1 MTFANSTAY
10 NGKFVLQ
17 NALLQFADATNAER
31 VLGGSTFVLDGGAVF
46 ELQNGAAG
54 TLQNFVFDGGTLK
67 THQTTLSGAGTPQL
81 IVTGDVSLDASST
94 IEAGG
99 IVLSGGSD
107 ILRADNTGEVRQVF
121 IQYSGNYSS
130 ADGQTLTIPDDAL
143 ANSNIYNDGN
153 TTDVVAKG
161 KWSGSVGVDENGKQI
176 YGDLQLIEINLIEEE
191 VDRGLVLNASGAAD
205 TTLSA
210 LVTGSGN
217 ITFAGDMTIDGTADN
232 TYTGTTT
239 VSGGTVT
246 LAKRNAFGETNYL
259 NVSGDGHVNFN
270 ALSTRIGRIQ
280 TSEAGALTGSGRI
293 TLFGQGRSNIT
304 GANTGLNAAISMLSG
319 HTTVIND
326 ANGLGTGGITLND
339 GSTLILNY
347 TNQGVA
353 FDNTLTGG
361 GTLQLGVNDSI
372 YGSAALITG
381 ANAGFSGQ
389 IFITSNSLLNAEG
402 VDVDDTLGT
411 GLVRF
416 GNEHSY
422 LRIRSSGDSIT
433 LDNAFSGN
441 GRIVVG
447 GRDAGDQWFGFE
459 TTNGWTDGGFTGT
472 LVLSKA
478 GMRVGGA
485 ESANY
490 GENNAANLRT
500 ASLELLDNRA
510 KLEVSSGGTVR
521 TFQDLLIDGGAT
533 VSFDGT
539 AGFNAGNALADL
551 AISGTLTLGSGN
563 IALTLPGAE
572 ADMTGSLAHNQVID
586 TALRDAFETLIAAAD
601 GVSGNLSGIT
611 LNNGS
616 TTGYSGTQNITGTRS
631 DGSDGDVAYG
641 RFNYGLATTDNAL
654 GLSFTLSEID
664 IIKGQTL
671 VLAETGTLGATV
683 DDDQTGTGSGG
694 NLEIAALNTVTL
706 NGKNTYTG
714 KTTVRGNLIAGAQ
727 GLGRT
732 SLLSVESGG
741 SYANDGS
748 NMVGGL
754 SVNQDGVLIL
764 DSSDQV
770 DEWTLT
776 IDQSGTESSTIAGAV
791 QGAGDLILNAGQ
803 LTVNAHNDTN
813 WRGNLALGTETA
825 SAVLYLSGVNALGN
839 GTVSFA
845 NSGSVINLAHNA
857 DLAFGNAVSGYG
869 TITVDID
876 GHNFTFTNAEAD
888 LTAGSHL
895 NLLNAD
901 FSLDAAQNADVAQ
914 KTLISL
920 GSESTLFTNGGTEAV
935 NRSIWG
941 LDLTSGGTIHFGNID
956 ASGGQLV
963 LSSGIGENIVGS
975 GTLNLS
981 KNQAVTI
988 VFNGEEGSTGSRVDD
1003 DNTGASLLSGG
1014 GTFDLDLFEGVTNLT
1029 VDGTK
1034 ITSGGQINN
1043 GLQTVKDDF
1052 SSTSENYYQDA
1063 DGDDASDDLV
1073 AVLRRGGNGT
1083 FFYDADRDAV
1093 YMKYGIREID
1103 LQRSVADQGLMLNAS
1118 GMTGAELSA
1127 RVTGKGNI
1135 VFVKGEIAVSDQTND
1150 YLGST
1155 YVKDGA
1161 SVTLSASSAFGKT
1174 DYLQI
1179 DTGGTVTLGSKV
1191 AQTVGEL
1198 AGSGWLVLGAGSS
1211 FEIDNS
1217 QRKTGTDNDGN
1228 DPTAKDSFAINAIVT
1243 GAQGATF
1250 TIDGAG
1256 ASTSGGRANVTFGA
1270 TSNLTGT
1277 TLVYENMDVSFDSAG
1292 KGDHAY
1298 QTAAS
1303 SSDLVLGTN
1312 SHLTVHANS
1321 GGSAQTYSLSNELS
1335 FDGGQ
1340 IIFDDV
1346 TLTSGSTSAIL
1357 HVGTLDLTQ
1366 TGSIGVVAT
1375 IDSGFNILDADT
1387 QEFQQTLIQYGQLAL
1402 GSSIDNLRPAFD
1414 EDMEDSRIYAADGRT
1429 VLAYVGWSGGIVDP
1443 AQAAQNTIAMSYQ
1456 ANALKLAQSGES
1468 DGLVLD
1474 ATGHDSTLLI
1484 LVTDAD
1490 EVKNNGGGN
1499 ITFAGGDIIVNH
1511 ENGYTGVTKVT
1522 AGSVT
1527 IAQNSGFGR
1536 TSDLQVAGGAHVDLS
1551 GHEQTAGAI
1560 HTAGAHALRGNGTLT
1575 LGISGNDLNASFI
1588 SGSNNAEG
1596 EASGFAGTV
1605 VLTNGHSLV
1614 LDNTA
1619 GLGDGTTA
1627 DLQSGTL
1634 TVSGAD
1640 GTFATTLTGAGTMAI
1655 EGGEVSIAGNNSS
1668 FSGAWRLSNTA
1679 HTTVSGSNALSADEL
1694 LGTGDVNLADG
1705 TTMSLSDD
1713 PSKTGWSID
1722 NAFVGPGRLEVLG
1735 TNSDQL
1741 QDFSFSKTWDPNA
1754 FTGSFEIG
1762 SGIRYTV
1769 ASGSSN
1775 AVNMANGRAVL
1786 DEGAELQVATGGVVD
1801 TFDALNGSGGTIR
1814 FNGELGIDASTDELG
1829 KLQVGSLAG
1838 SGDIAVSV
1846 PGENDKV
1853 DQDLRETGVIDRDD
1867 NGFFQSLIIAEN
1879 GTVTAEGWTLNGGTG
1894 GSGLHQDILNAAG
1907 TDPVA
1912 QAIYRYGLE
1921 AGKDG
1926 DRNAL
1931 GVGFDLETVD
1941 ISGGKTLTL
1950 SEEGTLD
1957 AVVTNS
1963 SGSGN
1968 LTIAGKVVLSNADN
1982 DYTGSTTVTGTLTV
1996 AAGAIGDASARTA
2009 ELIINAGTYINAGA
2023 NTVGTLSASGGALEL
2038 NDTLTIEDGGSNTIS
2053 GGSISGTGALAL
2065 NSGALMINGLQDSR
2079 YTGRVTVGTTAG
2091 GASISFESG
2100 TAGIGTGIV
2109 AFANSNSI
2117 VSFTGSDDLALTN
2130 TYSGAGTINVNLG
2143 GSGHVFAF
2151 NALQNLDS
2159 AEQFTGTLSLTN
2171 AQYQL
2176 YNDQTLAGAALR
2188 TNAGALVVVNA
2199 DTLADRK
2206 VGSLTLGGGTIDFG
2220 QLSTTTPEDGQ
2231 IRTDH
2236 LSFDAGD
2243 HTTINLSLGAFAD
2256 ADGSAVFGSGEK
2268 LYLFEGEFDRDN
2280 ARNNLDQLTLDADAT
2295 TQIVTQGVND
2305 VARLHYNSGDLGVDA
2320 DGIYAGWTLDTIQL
2334 LTDANGGLNVTANGT
2349 ISAIVSGS
2357 GDITFT
2363 GADAVV
2369 TIGGGE
2375 DNTYTGS
2382 TFVSSGA
2389 QVTLGRNEALGDT
2402 ENLAIT
2408 SGASVAFGGYTQTI
2422 GALNV
2427 DSDGS
2432 FSLAGGQITL
2442 GDNSVIRSANENI
2455 SGRIAVTNGH
2465 SLTLTNENAVGDAAV
2480 ELGAADTLRLQGVG
2494 SGSAAGP
2501 AVFDNLIAAA
2511 AGTSGG
2517 IVSIEAGADVELQNT
2532 SNQFTQANIDATSTL
2547 HVNGMDA
2554 TQTALGSAALNVSGT
2569 AVLAGNGT
2577 WTLSNGLAVDQAG
2590 ALALSAN
2597 GGEFNFGG
2605 MNQSVDGTVDLTNA
2619 VLRIGGNANATV
2631 LQNAELLG
2639 GTGANIH
2646 IATGST
2652 AQTLDSLRLSGGH
2665 IWFDGVLGIGNAPT
2679 SQLGQLTVGSLGT
2692 VDDLAGTVHLTV
2704 SEDAASGGTI
2714 QSSELLTAADNGR
2727 YQSLITIT
2735 GGQTIADTHLVNA
2748 KLDVS
2753 GSNDGIRSE
2762 IHDNNNDNDLV
2773 AYGVFGYGDTLVAGA
2788 DGNSAGVEYTLQ
2800 LVDIIGS
2807 ETLEISQSGDFSVK
2821 ITDTSGS
2828 GNLLVTATGEGLT
2841 LSNKTDEAND
2851 YTGTTTVRGT
2861 GSRLTAMAGA
2871 LGDTSALI
2879 VESGAAYVNA
2889 GSNEV
2894 GALTIRENGSVAIN
2908 AGTELTV
2915 ENTAGQSTITGT
2927 LTDDG
2932 KLTLEAGTTEVTSAS
2947 SGYHGNVQLGTA
2959 AAAGTISLGV
2969 GASLGDGTI
2978 SFANKDSILN
2988 VAAGSAGTTLT
2999 NLLSG
3004 TGTITVAGNQPN
3016 SSFAFRSTQSADNLW
3031 GNLNLTNVGYD
3042 FRTEGNDVLSKV
3054 ALNVSGGVLTLNG
3067 STNVRDRSVN
3077 GFTVQNATIDFG
3089 TIGAGE
3095 GVLDMQNHALAI
3107 NGADASTTIRLNRS
3121 FADLASETGSAAFM
3135 SGTAITL
3142 MRDASNDFS
3151 GELDNLRLELNG
3163 TGTDG
3168 SFVQKI
3174 TQGGTDVAQLEGT
3187 AGDFAARQGED
3198 DNLWDLDLNLTYET
3212 LRILNAYSV
3221 SETGEI
3227 ALFIT
3232 DNGAG
3237 APGSLLVTGEGV
3249 DVTLSHANN
3258 DYHGATTVAD
3268 GASLILAADRAL
3280 GNTSDLIVNA
3290 GTDVQFGTTN
3300 QTVGEIYSA
3309 GALVSAEAGAGTLT
3323 TQRGGEVHGENSGFR
3338 MNWQVD
3344 SGDLSIDHV
3353 GALGTG
3359 AVALDS
3365 DAELVITGA
3374 GASGSFAN
3382 DVSGAGGITVQSG
3395 ANVALTGANAFSGG
3409 LTVNDAHVSAA
3420 GDVKSHIGT
3429 GTVALVDAGASADFT
3444 LENDASASWTWE
3456 NAVTGSGAMTL
3467 ARTGEGDAELR
3478 FKADSLDGF
3487 KGSLAIENWTVKLDG
3502 DAMEGTLSELASSQ
3516 LTSLTIGAASQ
3527 AEITGDA
3534 ALAGKNVTVAR
3545 DGTLAFKG
3553 IAGPGGS
3560 TSGGHLTAQ
3569 TLTLK
3574 DGFNIDLGIDNASVA
3589 SEGLLTQDDGE
3600 DTTVSVATAL
3610 AGITGDPANGTVT
3623 LNGEAASDDRTIRFD
3638 VMQTGA
3644 VETESDVVA
3653 EGIYGYDIVASD
3665 SAGGQQDLEVVYDL
3679 EGVDIRGGKTL
3690 VLTGVD
3696 DAADNDANALSV
3708 YLTGEGD
3715 LRIAGNTVR
3724 LKHTEHGSD
3733 YKGETTVSTGAVLY
3747 AEAGALGDTDML
3759 NVESRAQ
3766 TRVEGNNRVYGLSV
3780 AANGDLVVGSSDS
3793 LSTGSDIVLTIE
3805 SKIGEEQ
3812 SREANVISGRLYGD
3826 GTVKVVG
3833 NGQVDGFAADL
3844 EIKGSQASYRGDLE
3858 LENGAWVKISANDGN
3873 VFGNADALTDV
3884 TISKSS
3890 LLTITNSQSGAGSF
3904 YGIFQD
3910 GTDGG
3915 GTVEITL
3922 YGESDHF
3929 RFAAAQTNANFTGSF
3944 VLNQGTI
3951 DFNDLFTTSNV
3962 EGDALGDATLVL
3974 NENGTVRLGYG
3985 ATPQTRRLGGLEM
3998 NRGTI
4003 AVGAIGYT
4011 VGVGSAMSNIDL
4023 HGGTMTLNAAE
4034 GDSRSTVEIGT
4045 TDTPAL
4051 ISDAGSEILNAGSRG
4066 VEVTLVDGIGSL
4078 VLQSGGTTAEV
4089 AESGDIASDYLFAH
4103 RPDGDNSQLINQTI
4117 TSGGSA
4123 ERQTVAEAERDFDEQ
4138 FHFDKETGQLTIGY
4152 TIERI
4157 GLLWETADIGA
4168 DGWTNDDL
4176 WQGLTI
4182 TADAGERTEFGT
4194 NITNGSPDTNNPTH
4208 GNIVFKGAEGGTIVL
4223 TGDNTYEG
4231 KTWLTQNAD
4240 IVFGGDHSFG
4250 STEALRVDG
4259 GSRVDFAG
4267 YDQTMGALYAAEG
4280 SVLAG
4285 GSAAEAS
4292 NLAVAGDAT
4301 ILGGN
4306 AGLYANWTFGG
4317 SVFVTDEDSL
4327 GSGTTALGAN
4337 ASLTVSGEE
4346 ASGAMTSVVT
4356 GDATT
4361 SIVVESGANVDFLN
4375 TAGVG
4380 SFEGSLSVNG
4390 ASAAGLA
4397 YTDNAA
4403 LANRIM
4409 VGDEGTLRISSERG
4423 GELSF
4428 TNENTTIA
4436 GTLDV
4441 TNLTLDIAENRDS
4454 FHNAGIAAGSGAVLE
4469 VNDVIETGVIDEMT
4483 LRGGSTIAFM
4493 NGTPGQEAGSYVDL
4507 GASGRLA
4514 FEETVTVKLD
4524 INDYVNASEVSDVQE
4539 GLLNKRLTSQDLTT
4553 AGDAVLAELVK
4564 VGASGSV
4571 SGGLGDLNLD
4581 ATGAQGNQLTIGIR
4595 NDASDA
4601 EDVAKGIYDYKL
4613 NTEGGLNL
4621 AYGLTEVDIVDGKTL
4636 MLAGA
4641 SMDASDEDN
4650 ILNAKVSSGG
4660 GLEITSGLIVLTDGD
4675 NDYTGETT
4683 VDAGAVLIAGDAGHT
4698 LGSTSKL
4705 ELAAYQRQSEFDEG
4719 YGGRAAIYGAEE
4731 VGSLDVGENA
4741 VLYLVDNDAH
4751 NGSLTIRGTETSEIN
4766 GTLSGAG
4773 SLTVEAESAGAT
4785 LSVNTANTGFTG
4797 DVTIGNGAAVR
4808 IAEFNSLG
4816 VAETAGTIQIDQ
4828 GGRLEVEAEVD
4839 ATSSASRVTG
4849 TLANT
4854 VTGSG
4859 TVVVNVTTSGDSN
4872 DPARFSFADSQTGGP
4887 DVSSD
4892 TPVFDGT
4899 IRLEQG
4905 GFTLAFATDESLEL
4919 TANQKAA
4926 WNAEISVGENGHLYV
4941 SQRDH
4946 ENARFVD
4953 KHIRA
4958 LTLDGGNIYF
4968 GGLRYDMQSL
4978 EDQLGGQLEL
4988 AGDLN
4993 INAMSYVNLDAGTTN
5008 SLSDSGSELLFAD
5021 TGAKIDLI
5029 QHAADILVS
5038 GGSVINNLGKLNE
5051 HLKLNISDEDAWQT
5065 ILQKGEE
5072 VARVLRTF
5080 GQGEE
5085 NNVFGIESSSGGS
5098 GYDLYLN
5105 YHVSEIELINP
5116 DQGLVI
5122 TNNDLENA
5130 ESLTAKLS
5138 GSGKITLAGGTILL
5152 GDGSEEGN
5160 VNTGEVIVTG
5170 TVVAGNYNAF
5180 GNGSTLTVNGG
5191 TADFGDYS
5199 QVLESLYS
5207 TGTLIGSSSGTIT
5220 IKGEMEIEGSNNE
5233 FSSNIIFDTETATS
5247 GTSHDVDA
5255 LGGGKITISDNYT
5268 LVVDDTEGG
5277 KLDNVIEGSG
5287 VLVVGTDE
5295 SKPTSGSIEL
5305 SGNNKGFTGD
5315 INVKDGWMLTAEMD
5329 ADETAADHIGTGSL
5343 ELDSGSNA
5351 GFTQTGGGL
5360 NWNSTVTGEGNLIL
5374 TADANQSIR
5383 VSGGLENFSGS
5394 VTVSGGRFDLGDG
5407 NEAALHET
5415 DLVAA
5420 GGNTTITVLD
5430 TDDQVWVEGDFAVT
5444 DDADIVFNTPATPG
5458 TISDASLKVH
5468 GKLDLTGADITV
5480 HVDDSL
5486 TPGTPGTDSL
5496 TVQDILSEDRS
5507 SSLSLVIAE
5516 ADGGIGN
5523 YTGDLTILNSKGET
5537 VDLGSKGIA
5546 INDAEGN
5553 RIATGYYS
5561 YGLNVTED
5569 NPNQLGV
5576 SYQLTEVNVSGAA
5589 VLALEGAT
5597 AGSPEYE
5604 NALTLSANVTGEGG
5618 LQLTSGDLTLAG
5630 NANGYEGPTIVGTE
5644 SGSAATLTVSSGSS
5658 LGRTD
5663 ALFVYGNA
5671 VFVNESKDTEA
5682 GRLVVDENGTVQLD
5696 AGSVLTVTDS
5706 DSQSVLDGTL
5716 TGSGALNLNDGV
5728 SLTVSADKAQSYTG
5742 LVTVGDDATYD
5753 LQASSDAF
5761 VTVAHS
5767 FASDENTTARVGF
5780 FEGSFE
5786 LEEANSNYH
5795 GSFVLSDGTVIR
5807 TDLIDAFGASDARI
5821 ETAENASAT
5830 VRLTY
5835 SGEDVGNVKQSMSSG
5850 ITFEKAGTGVV
5861 AMSDSAMGAGAVSV
5875 TAGGL
5880 TFGTAGSD
5888 DSYSTDLTVSA
5899 NAWAAGFG
5907 GVDSLEVESNGA
5919 FFVGGRNGYNSILDG
5934 EVSTVTFNVA
5944 GNLTNNGTIYVGNQT
5959 AEGETPLES
5968 GSIGNEL
5975 VIDGDYVTSG
5985 GTLVMNAILAG
5996 DANSKAD
6003 HVTITGDIKGT
6014 GIIDV
6019 QYNATASTGGT
6030 LKYLGLVS
6038 VGGKDPD
6045 SNNHLTLKPNT
6056 EGGFKVGDLWY
6067 ALLYSAE
6074 KNEYYL
6080 ESSETNPGT
6089 DPWDPNEREDVT
6101 GATIASLAFM
6111 QGQTFDLSL
6120 HDHIGETTYIDPI
6133 TGEVRRTSF
6142 WMIQKGDWTRYSND
6156 SGQVDTD
6163 GHTYTTHLGWD
6174 FYSNRMDTVT
6184 HRFGVLASFAD
6195 GSYDMQSGVTGKATK
6210 ASFRGYSA
6218 GLYWAMTPETESGPF
6233 AGLQLR
6239 WNKFDNELSGGAS
6252 HDYDVSG
6259 ISITAE
6265 AGWDQLMSR
6274 GVTDSGRTYEWRVEP
6289 HVRAYWTNFADMDSW
6304 SSGQDS
6310 FEAENDNG
6318 LLVRVGARTK
6328 YTLYSGEKGKAPA
6341 VQTYAEANWAFNNAE
6356 YSVSTTNPYT
6366 TVESSQSGTN
6376 FAEFRL
6382 GVEAQFNKNVN
6393 VWLEGHH
6400 QTGSDDYEST
6410 GAMAGFK
6417 YLW

>member
-1 MTFANSTAY
+1 MR
-10 NGKFVLQ
+10 
-17 NALLQFADATNAER
+17 E
-31 VLGGSTFVLDGGAVF
+31 
-46 ELQNGAAG
+46 
-54 TLQNFVFDGGTLK
+54 
-67 THQTTLSGAGTPQL
+67 
-81 IVTGDVSLDASST
+81 TGDIT
-94 IEAGG
+94 IEGDQENA
-99 IVLSGGSD
+99 
-107 ILRADNTGEVRQVF
+107 
-121 IQYSGNYSS
+121 YS
-130 ADGQTLTIPDDAL
+130 
-143 ANSNIYNDGN
+143 
-153 TTDVVAKG
+153 
-161 KWSGSVGVDENGKQI
+161 
-176 YGDLQLIEINLIEEE
+176 
-191 VDRGLVLNASGAAD
+191 
-205 TTLSA
+205 
-210 LVTGSGN
+210 
-217 ITFAGDMTIDGTADN
+217 
-232 TYTGTTT
+232 GTTT
-239 VSGGTVT
+239 VTAGTVT
-246 LAKRNAFGETNYL
+246 LGKTNAFGATSL
-259 NVSGDGHVNFN
+259 LTVSGGNVAFN
-270 ALSTRIGRIQ
+270 NQSTQIGAIQ
-280 TSEAGALTGSGRI
+280 STQGGSLAGGGAI
-293 TLFGQGRSNIT
+293 TLFGSSTQTDIV
-304 GANTGLNAAISMLSG
+304 GANTGLSASISVLSG
-319 HTTVIND
+319 HTATIHD
-326 ANGLGTGGITLND
+326 PQGLGTGGIGLSG
-339 GSTLILNY
+339 GSTLILDYRDQN
-347 TNQGVA
+347 TA
-353 FDNTLTGG
+353 FANVLTGG
-361 GTLQLGVNDSI
+361 GSLQIGNGTD
-372 YGSAALITG
+372 AAAVHINGT
-381 ANAGFSGQ
+381 NSGFSGN
-389 IFITSNSLLNAEG
+389 INIAANADLLASG
-402 VDVDDTLGT
+402 AKVDDNLGT
-411 GLVRF
+411 GVIKF
-416 GNEHSY
+416 AGP
-422 LRIRSSGDSIT
+422 SSTLHLTSNTTGDIT
-433 LDNAFSGN
+433 IDNAFSG
-441 GRIVVG
+441 
-447 GRDAGDQWFGFE
+447 AGSLYVSGTGSNQHFGFE
-459 TTNGWTDGGFTGT
+459 TSGWGKDFNGGT
-472 LVLSKA
+472 LTLTGIA
-478 GMRVGGA
+478 MRVG
-485 ESANY
+485 STVNY
-490 GENNAANLRT
+490 GDNNAANL
-500 ASLELLDNRA
+500 AQANLALNA
-510 KLEVSSGGTVR
+510 NAILEVSSGDRIDTFNNLTLSGGSVR
-521 TFQDLLIDGGAT
+521 
-533 VSFDGT
+533 FDGT
-539 AGFNAGNALADL
+539 AGFNAGNDLADL
-551 AISGTLTLGSGN
+551 HIDGTLTLGSGN
-563 IALTLPGAE
+563 IALTLPDQS
-572 ADMTGSLAHNQVID
+572 ADMTGSLGHD
-586 TALRDAFETLIAAAD
+586 SLLSTASSGLFETLIEAEKGIVGD
-601 GVSGNLSGIT
+601 ISNIT

-616 TTGYSGTQNITGTRS
+616 GKGYSGKQNITGTLS
-631 DGSDGDVAYG
+631 GGSEGNVAYG
-641 RFNYGLATTDNAL
+641 LFDYGLATSGNSL
-654 GLSFTLSEID
+654 GLDFKLTEVD
-664 IIKGQTL
+664 IVRGETL
-671 VLAETGTLGATV
+671 VLKGDGTLGV
-683 DDDQTGTGSGG
+683 VVKDYQTGTSGG
-694 NLEIAALNTVTL
+694 NLEIASGSNVVLSGQNE
-706 NGKNTYTG
+706 YTG
-714 KTTVRGNLIAGAQ
+714 TTTVRGHLAADAS
-727 GLGRT
+727 GLGDT
-732 SLLSVESGG
+732 SLLVVESSGTYVNAG
-741 SYANDGS
+741 ENT
-748 NMVGGL
+748 VGGL
-754 SVNQDGVLIL
+754 RVVEDGKLVL
-764 DSSDQV
+764 DGDGEGQYP
-770 DEWTLT
+770 TLA
-776 IDQSGTESSTIAGAV
+776 IAHDAGESSTIAGVIRGSGNLSLDEGSLEVTANT
-791 QGAGDLILNAGQ
+791 G
-803 LTVNAHNDTN
+803 TN
-813 WRGNLALGTETA
+813 WQGNLALGT
-825 SAVLYLSGVNALGN
+825 SATKALLNLTGENALGN
-839 GTVSFA
+839 GTVTFVNNDSEIHLLH
-845 NSGSVINLAHNA
+845 SGA
-857 DLAFGNAVSGYG
+857 LAFGNAVSGSGSIY
-869 TITVDID
+869 VDLEGND
-876 GHNFTFTNAEAD
+876 FTFTNTQAN

-895 NLLNAD
+895 YLTDAG
-901 FSLDAAQNADVAQ
+901 FSLDSGLNSTVAQ
-914 KTLISL
+914 KTEIVL
-920 GSESTLFTNGGTEAV
+920 GSQSTLSSSGEV
-935 NRSIWG
+935 DRLVWG
-941 LDLTSGGTIHFGNID
+941 LDLTSGGTIDLGEID
-956 ASGGQLV
+956 GDGGQLV
-963 LSSGIGENIVGS
+963 LSSGGS
-975 GTLNLS
+975 GSGALKLS
-981 KNQAVTI
+981 SDQTTTI
-988 VFNGEEGSTGSRVDD
+988 TFNGSEASGGNRVDES
-1003 DNTGASLLSGG
+1003 NNGASLLVGG
-1014 GTFDLDLFEGVTNLT
+1014 GTFDLDLFEGVSDPIG
-1029 VDGTK
+1029 VDVGTDGQ
-1034 ITSGGQINN
+1034 ISGGLATD
-1043 GLQTVKDDF
+1043 GDF
-1052 SSTSENYYQDA
+1052 DSTAENYYQNA
-1063 DGDDASDDLV
+1063 DSGDSADDLV
-1073 AVLRRGGNGT
+1073 AVLRRGGNGS
-1083 FFYDADRDAV
+1083 FYYDADRDVV

-1103 LQRSVADQGLMLNAS
+1103 LQLSVADQGLMLNAS

-1135 VFVKGEIAVSDQTND
+1135 VFVKGEIAVSDQTNV

-1474 ATGHDSTLLI
+1474 ATGYDSTLSI

-1499 ITFAGGDIIVNH
+1499 ITFAGGDIIVDH

-1536 TSDLQVAGGAHVDLS
+1536 TSDLQVAGGAYVDLN

-1722 NAFVGPGRLEVLG
+1722 NAFVGAGRLEVLG

-1894 GSGLHQDILNAAG
+1894 GSGLHQDIMNAAG
-1907 TDPVA
+1907 TGTVA

-2053 GGSISGTGALAL
+2053 GGSISGAGALAL
-2065 NSGALMINGLQDSR
+2065 NSGALMINGLQDSG

-2100 TAGIGTGIV
+2100 TAGIGTGIF
-2109 AFANSNSI
+2109 AFANNNSI

-2151 NALQNLDS
+2151 NALQNLNS
-2159 AEQFTGTLSLTN
+2159 AKQFTGTLSLTN

-2320 DGIYAGWTLDTIQL
+2320 DGIYAGWTLDTIEL

-2442 GDNSVIRSANENI
+2442 GDNSVIRSANENV

-2577 WTLSNGLAVDQAG
+2577 WTLSNGLAVNQAG

-2692 VDDLAGTVHLTV
+2692 RDDLAGTVHLTV

-2735 GGQTIADTHLVNA
+2735 GGQTIADTDLVNA

-2753 GSNDGIRSE
+2753 DSNDGIRSE
-2762 IHDNNNDNDLV
+2762 IHDNNNNNDLV
-2773 AYGVFGYGDTLVAGA
+2773 AYGVFGYGGTLVAGA

-2927 LTDDG
+2927 LTGDG

-2969 GASLGDGTI
+2969 GASLGAGTI

-3467 ARTGEGDAELR
+3467 ARTGEGDVELR

-3502 DAMEGTLSELASSQ
+3502 DATEGTLSELASSQ

-3653 EGIYGYDIVASD
+3653 EGIYGYDIVASG

-3766 TRVEGNNRVYGLSV
+3766 TRIEGNNRVYGLSV
-3780 AANGDLVVGSSDS
+3780 AADGDLVVGSSDS

-3844 EIKGSQASYRGDLE
+3844 KIIGSQASYRGDLE
-3858 LENGAWVKISANDGN
+3858 LENGAWVQISANDGN

-3884 TISKSS
+3884 TISKNS

-4023 HGGTMTLNAAE
+4023 HGSTMTLNAAE

-4103 RPDGDNSQLINQTI
+4103 RPDGDNSQLIDQTI

-4698 LGSTSKL
+4698 LGNSSKL
-4705 ELAAYQRQSEFDEG
+4705 ELAAYQRQSDFDEG
-4719 YGGRAAIYGAEE
+4719 YGGRAAIYGAET
-4731 VGSLDVGENA
+4731 VGALEVGENA

-4816 VAETAGTIQIDQ
+4816 AAETAGTIQIDQ

-4988 AGDLN
+4988 SGDLN
-4993 INAMSYVNLDAGTTN
+4993 INAESYVNLDAGTTN

-5029 QHAADILVS
+5029 QHAANILVS
-5038 GGSVINNLGKLNE
+5038 GGSVINDLGKLNE
-5051 HLKLNISDEDAWQT
+5051 YLKLNISDEDAWQT
-5065 ILQKGEE
+5065 ISQKGEE

-5085 NNVFGIESSSGGS
+5085 NNVFGIESSSSGS

-5191 TADFGDYS
+5191 TTDFGDYS

-5247 GTSHDVDA
+5247 GTAHDVDA

-5268 LVVDDTEGG
+5268 LVVDDTDGG

-5351 GFTQTGGGL
+5351 GFTQTGGGGL

>member
-1 MTFANSTAY
+1 MRWGGILEDQRGTENLYVASNSEVLFAGESGTEQYSQYVHGLTGSGTLNLGSSAKLYLHQSGTGTGHISEIFDDDGDSLGSQIVISNVFAGSGVYDADTGSYSSSGAVFNVNLSGDVSGYEVVFTDNGSGYSGLINLTNSAVTAYDADRDVVIGGQTYTPNALLTSATVQLLDGGRLLVDGKGSAHNLIIDSENSAITFENLELGNGTLELDNLSLKNNGKIEIENITSDYQDEIDKKGFLEADEGITETLIHVSASGSIAGGDRYGLSLGGSAVEGKQTTLSGGDVLANLYWNFDSDLIYSADDKTYSANYSLTKVDVQSGQFALEKTEDTGETATFTAEVSGAGGLLIDALGTTVYLGNTETGAPANSYEGVTTVTEGTNVVLAVDDAMGKTSSLEAKGNVTLENGVAQTIGGLTGSGTLTMESGSVLTLNQSGDVSLDNVLSGIGTFKVSGTGSNKSNVVFNGEFTYGGSLDFSNTVFDFDEGGNRSVASAADFNLSNSTLHLGESGGTFGNMTINDGVQFDSAYLVIGSTTPSLSGSGTLNLNANTNITLEGISVADNIALINFDENTRYQDFITASGSIRGSGSVTLVPSPELTLTNYTYTGTYRQNGNIVANTTWTIAQGLQRDPASHSLQAGAVLTGIELTGGELVISGAGTLTAAITQRGGANASLTFRTSGTNPEAMTVLHSNNFTAGVGVDTGVTLTLAADSALGTTSGLTVASGAIVKLNDGISQTVGGLAGIGSVELGSGSEFTLRQDGDARIETAVSGGGEQSNFTVNLGSSSNALTFANSTAY

-17 NALLQFADATNAER
+17 NALLQFADATDAER

-107 ILRADNTGEVRQVF
+107 ILRADNTGGVRQVF

-270 ALSTRIGRIQ
+270 AQSTRIGRIQ
-280 TSEAGALTGSGRI
+280 TSEAGALTGSGSI

-422 LRIRSSGDSIT
+422 LRLRSSGDSIT

-714 KTTVRGNLIAGAQ
+714 KTTVRGKLTAGAQ

-981 KNQAVTI
+981 TNQAVTI

-1029 VDGTK
+1029 VGGTK
-1034 ITSGGQINN
+1034 ITSGGQINK
-1043 GLQTVKDDF
+1043 GLQTERDF

-1073 AVLRRGGNGT
+1073 AVLRRGGSGT

-1135 VFVKGEIAVSDQTND
+1135 VFVKGEIAVSGQTND

-1228 DPTAKDSFAINAIVT
+1228 DPTAKDSFAINAIVM

-1303 SSDLVLGTN
+1303 SSDLMLGTN

-1414 EDMEDSRIYAADGRT
+1414 EDIEDSRIYAADGRT

-1474 ATGHDSTLLI
+1474 ATGLDSTLSI

-1499 ITFAGGDIIVNH
+1499 ITFAGGDIIVDH

-1536 TSDLQVAGGAHVDLS
+1536 TSDLQVAGGAYVDLS

-1560 HTAGAHALRGNGTLT
+1560 HTAGAHALRGKGTLT

-1722 NAFVGPGRLEVLG
+1722 NAFVGAGRLEVLG

-1814 FNGELGIDASTDELG
+1814 FNGELGIDASTDKLG

-1894 GSGLHQDILNAAG
+1894 GSGLHQGILNAAG
-1907 TDPVA
+1907 TDTVA

-2009 ELIINAGTYINAGA
+2009 ELIINAGKYINAGA

-2065 NSGALMINGLQDSR
+2065 NSGALMINGLQDSD

-2109 AFANSNSI
+2109 AFANNNSI
-2117 VSFTGSDDLALTN
+2117 VSFTGSDDLTLTN

-2151 NALQNLDS
+2151 NALQNLNS

-2320 DGIYAGWTLDTIQL
+2320 DGIYAGWTLDTIEL

-2442 GDNSVIRSANENI
+2442 GDNSVIRSANENV

-2692 VDDLAGTVHLTV
+2692 GDDLAGTVHLTV

-2735 GGQTIADTHLVNA
+2735 GVRRSPTPISSKRNLTFPARTTASAPRSTTTTTTTIWWRT
-2748 KLDVS
+2748 
-2753 GSNDGIRSE
+2753 
-2762 IHDNNNDNDLV
+2762 
-2773 AYGVFGYGDTLVAGA
+2773 AY
-2788 DGNSAGVEYTLQ
+2788 SA
-2800 LVDIIGS
+2800 
-2807 ETLEISQSGDFSVK
+2807 
-2821 ITDTSGS
+2821 
-2828 GNLLVTATGEGLT
+2828 TATRWLRAPTAT
-2841 LSNKTDEAND
+2841 LRASNT
-2851 YTGTTTVRGT
+2851 R
-2861 GSRLTAMAGA
+2861 SSSS
-2871 LGDTSALI
+2871 TS
-2879 VESGAAYVNA
+2879 
-2889 GSNEV
+2889 
-2894 GALTIRENGSVAIN
+2894 
-2908 AGTELTV
+2908 
-2915 ENTAGQSTITGT
+2915 
-2927 LTDDG
+2927 
-2932 KLTLEAGTTEVTSAS
+2932 
-2947 SGYHGNVQLGTA
+2947 
-2959 AAAGTISLGV
+2959 
-2969 GASLGDGTI
+2969 
-2978 SFANKDSILN
+2978 
-2988 VAAGSAGTTLT
+2988 
-2999 NLLSG
+2999 
-3004 TGTITVAGNQPN
+3004 
-3016 SSFAFRSTQSADNLW
+3016 
-3031 GNLNLTNVGYD
+3031 
-3042 FRTEGNDVLSKV
+3042 
-3054 ALNVSGGVLTLNG
+3054 
-3067 STNVRDRSVN
+3067 
-3077 GFTVQNATIDFG
+3077 
-3089 TIGAGE
+3089 
-3095 GVLDMQNHALAI
+3095 
-3107 NGADASTTIRLNRS
+3107 
-3121 FADLASETGSAAFM
+3121 SAAK
-3135 SGTAITL
+3135 
-3142 MRDASNDFS
+3142 R
-3151 GELDNLRLELNG
+3151 
-3163 TGTDG
+3163 
-3168 SFVQKI
+3168 
-3174 TQGGTDVAQLEGT
+3174 
-3187 AGDFAARQGED
+3187 
-3198 DNLWDLDLNLTYET
+3198 
-3212 LRILNAYSV
+3212 
-3221 SETGEI
+3221 
-3227 ALFIT
+3227 
-3232 DNGAG
+3232 
-3237 APGSLLVTGEGV
+3237 
-3249 DVTLSHANN
+3249 
-3258 DYHGATTVAD
+3258 
-3268 GASLILAADRAL
+3268 
-3280 GNTSDLIVNA
+3280 
-3290 GTDVQFGTTN
+3290 
-3300 QTVGEIYSA
+3300 
-3309 GALVSAEAGAGTLT
+3309 
-3323 TQRGGEVHGENSGFR
+3323 
-3338 MNWQVD
+3338 
-3344 SGDLSIDHV
+3344 
-3353 GALGTG
+3353 
-3359 AVALDS
+3359 
-3365 DAELVITGA
+3365 
-3374 GASGSFAN
+3374 
-3382 DVSGAGGITVQSG
+3382 
-3395 ANVALTGANAFSGG
+3395 
-3409 LTVNDAHVSAA
+3409 
-3420 GDVKSHIGT
+3420 
-3429 GTVALVDAGASADFT
+3429 
-3444 LENDASASWTWE
+3444 
-3456 NAVTGSGAMTL
+3456 
-3467 ARTGEGDAELR
+3467 
-3478 FKADSLDGF
+3478 
-3487 KGSLAIENWTVKLDG
+3487 
-3502 DAMEGTLSELASSQ
+3502 
-3516 LTSLTIGAASQ
+3516 
-3527 AEITGDA
+3527 
-3534 ALAGKNVTVAR
+3534 
-3545 DGTLAFKG
+3545 
-3553 IAGPGGS
+3553 
-3560 TSGGHLTAQ
+3560 
-3569 TLTLK
+3569 
-3574 DGFNIDLGIDNASVA
+3574 
-3589 SEGLLTQDDGE
+3589 
-3600 DTTVSVATAL
+3600 
-3610 AGITGDPANGTVT
+3610 
-3623 LNGEAASDDRTIRFD
+3623 
-3638 VMQTGA
+3638 
-3644 VETESDVVA
+3644 
-3653 EGIYGYDIVASD
+3653 
-3665 SAGGQQDLEVVYDL
+3665 
-3679 EGVDIRGGKTL
+3679 
-3690 VLTGVD
+3690 
-3696 DAADNDANALSV
+3696 
-3708 YLTGEGD
+3708 
-3715 LRIAGNTVR
+3715 
-3724 LKHTEHGSD
+3724 
-3733 YKGETTVSTGAVLY
+3733 
-3747 AEAGALGDTDML
+3747 
-3759 NVESRAQ
+3759 
-3766 TRVEGNNRVYGLSV
+3766 
-3780 AANGDLVVGSSDS
+3780 
-3793 LSTGSDIVLTIE
+3793 
-3805 SKIGEEQ
+3805 
-3812 SREANVISGRLYGD
+3812 
-3826 GTVKVVG
+3826 
-3833 NGQVDGFAADL
+3833 
-3844 EIKGSQASYRGDLE
+3844 
-3858 LENGAWVKISANDGN
+3858 
-3873 VFGNADALTDV
+3873 
-3884 TISKSS
+3884 
-3890 LLTITNSQSGAGSF
+3890 
-3904 YGIFQD
+3904 
-3910 GTDGG
+3910 
-3915 GTVEITL
+3915 
-3922 YGESDHF
+3922 
-3929 RFAAAQTNANFTGSF
+3929 
-3944 VLNQGTI
+3944 
-3951 DFNDLFTTSNV
+3951 
-3962 EGDALGDATLVL
+3962 
-3974 NENGTVRLGYG
+3974 
-3985 ATPQTRRLGGLEM
+3985 
-3998 NRGTI
+3998 
-4003 AVGAIGYT
+4003 
-4011 VGVGSAMSNIDL
+4011 
-4023 HGGTMTLNAAE
+4023 
-4034 GDSRSTVEIGT
+4034 SRS
-4045 TDTPAL
+4045 A
-4051 ISDAGSEILNAGSRG
+4051 
-4066 VEVTLVDGIGSL
+4066 
-4078 VLQSGGTTAEV
+4078 
-4089 AESGDIASDYLFAH
+4089 
-4103 RPDGDNSQLINQTI
+4103 
-4117 TSGGSA
+4117 
-4123 ERQTVAEAERDFDEQ
+4123 
-4138 FHFDKETGQLTIGY
+4138 
-4152 TIERI
+4152 
-4157 GLLWETADIGA
+4157 
-4168 DGWTNDDL
+4168 
-4176 WQGLTI
+4176 
-4182 TADAGERTEFGT
+4182 
-4194 NITNGSPDTNNPTH
+4194 
-4208 GNIVFKGAEGGTIVL
+4208 
-4223 TGDNTYEG
+4223 
-4231 KTWLTQNAD
+4231 
-4240 IVFGGDHSFG
+4240 
-4250 STEALRVDG
+4250 
-4259 GSRVDFAG
+4259 
-4267 YDQTMGALYAAEG
+4267 
-4280 SVLAG
+4280 
-4285 GSAAEAS
+4285 
-4292 NLAVAGDAT
+4292 
-4301 ILGGN
+4301 
-4306 AGLYANWTFGG
+4306 
-4317 SVFVTDEDSL
+4317 
-4327 GSGTTALGAN
+4327 
-4337 ASLTVSGEE
+4337 
-4346 ASGAMTSVVT
+4346 
-4356 GDATT
+4356 
-4361 SIVVESGANVDFLN
+4361 
-4375 TAGVG
+4375 
-4380 SFEGSLSVNG
+4380 
-4390 ASAAGLA
+4390 
-4397 YTDNAA
+4397 
-4403 LANRIM
+4403 
-4409 VGDEGTLRISSERG
+4409 
-4423 GELSF
+4423 
-4428 TNENTTIA
+4428 
-4436 GTLDV
+4436 
-4441 TNLTLDIAENRDS
+4441 
-4454 FHNAGIAAGSGAVLE
+4454 
-4469 VNDVIETGVIDEMT
+4469 
-4483 LRGGSTIAFM
+4483 
-4493 NGTPGQEAGSYVDL
+4493 
-4507 GASGRLA
+4507 
-4514 FEETVTVKLD
+4514 
-4524 INDYVNASEVSDVQE
+4524 
-4539 GLLNKRLTSQDLTT
+4539 
-4553 AGDAVLAELVK
+4553 
-4564 VGASGSV
+4564 
-4571 SGGLGDLNLD
+4571 
-4581 ATGAQGNQLTIGIR
+4581 
-4595 NDASDA
+4595 
-4601 EDVAKGIYDYKL
+4601 
-4613 NTEGGLNL
+4613 
-4621 AYGLTEVDIVDGKTL
+4621 
-4636 MLAGA
+4636 
-4641 SMDASDEDN
+4641 
-4650 ILNAKVSSGG
+4650 
-4660 GLEITSGLIVLTDGD
+4660 
-4675 NDYTGETT
+4675 
-4683 VDAGAVLIAGDAGHT
+4683 
-4698 LGSTSKL
+4698 
-4705 ELAAYQRQSEFDEG
+4705 
-4719 YGGRAAIYGAEE
+4719 RAAI
-4731 VGSLDVGENA
+4731 
-4741 VLYLVDNDAH
+4741 
-4751 NGSLTIRGTETSEIN
+4751 
-4766 GTLSGAG
+4766 
-4773 SLTVEAESAGAT
+4773 
-4785 LSVNTANTGFTG
+4785 
-4797 DVTIGNGAAVR
+4797 
-4808 IAEFNSLG
+4808 
-4816 VAETAGTIQIDQ
+4816 
-4828 GGRLEVEAEVD
+4828 
-4839 ATSSASRVTG
+4839 SASRSPTR
-4849 TLANT
+4849 
-4854 VTGSG
+4854 
-4859 TVVVNVTTSGDSN
+4859 
-4872 DPARFSFADSQTGGP
+4872 PAR
-4887 DVSSD
+4887 
-4892 TPVFDGT
+4892 
-4899 IRLEQG
+4899 
-4905 GFTLAFATDESLEL
+4905 
-4919 TANQKAA
+4919 
-4926 WNAEISVGENGHLYV
+4926 
-4941 SQRDH
+4941 
-4946 ENARFVD
+4946 
-4953 KHIRA
+4953 
-4958 LTLDGGNIYF
+4958 
-4968 GGLRYDMQSL
+4968 
-4978 EDQLGGQLEL
+4978 
-4988 AGDLN
+4988 
-4993 INAMSYVNLDAGTTN
+4993 
-5008 SLSDSGSELLFAD
+5008 
-5021 TGAKIDLI
+5021 
-5029 QHAADILVS
+5029 
-5038 GGSVINNLGKLNE
+5038 
-5051 HLKLNISDEDAWQT
+5051 
-5065 ILQKGEE
+5065 
-5072 VARVLRTF
+5072 
-5080 GQGEE
+5080 
-5085 NNVFGIESSSGGS
+5085 
-5098 GYDLYLN
+5098 
-5105 YHVSEIELINP
+5105 
-5116 DQGLVI
+5116 
-5122 TNNDLENA
+5122 
-5130 ESLTAKLS
+5130 
-5138 GSGKITLAGGTILL
+5138 
-5152 GDGSEEGN
+5152 
-5160 VNTGEVIVTG
+5160 
-5170 TVVAGNYNAF
+5170 
-5180 GNGSTLTVNGG
+5180 
-5191 TADFGDYS
+5191 
-5199 QVLESLYS
+5199 
-5207 TGTLIGSSSGTIT
+5207 
-5220 IKGEMEIEGSNNE
+5220 
-5233 FSSNIIFDTETATS
+5233 
-5247 GTSHDVDA
+5247 
-5255 LGGGKITISDNYT
+5255 
-5268 LVVDDTEGG
+5268 
-5277 KLDNVIEGSG
+5277 
-5287 VLVVGTDE
+5287 
-5295 SKPTSGSIEL
+5295 
-5305 SGNNKGFTGD
+5305 
-5315 INVKDGWMLTAEMD
+5315 
-5329 ADETAADHIGTGSL
+5329 
-5343 ELDSGSNA
+5343 
-5351 GFTQTGGGL
+5351 
-5360 NWNSTVTGEGNLIL
+5360 
-5374 TADANQSIR
+5374 
-5383 VSGGLENFSGS
+5383 
-5394 VTVSGGRFDLGDG
+5394 
-5407 NEAALHET
+5407 
-5415 DLVAA
+5415 
-5420 GGNTTITVLD
+5420 
-5430 TDDQVWVEGDFAVT
+5430 
-5444 DDADIVFNTPATPG
+5444 
-5458 TISDASLKVH
+5458 
-5468 GKLDLTGADITV
+5468 
-5480 HVDDSL
+5480 
-5486 TPGTPGTDSL
+5486 
-5496 TVQDILSEDRS
+5496 
-5507 SSLSLVIAE
+5507 
-5516 ADGGIGN
+5516 
-5523 YTGDLTILNSKGET
+5523 
-5537 VDLGSKGIA
+5537 A
-5546 INDAEGN
+5546 IC
-5553 RIATGYYS
+5553 
-5561 YGLNVTED
+5561 L
-5569 NPNQLGV
+5569 
-5576 SYQLTEVNVSGAA
+5576 
-5589 VLALEGAT
+5589 
-5597 AGSPEYE
+5597 
-5604 NALTLSANVTGEGG
+5604 
-5618 LQLTSGDLTLAG
+5618 
-5630 NANGYEGPTIVGTE
+5630 
-5644 SGSAATLTVSSGSS
+5644 
-5658 LGRTD
+5658 
-5663 ALFVYGNA
+5663 
-5671 VFVNESKDTEA
+5671 
-5682 GRLVVDENGTVQLD
+5682 
-5696 AGSVLTVTDS
+5696 
-5706 DSQSVLDGTL
+5706 
-5716 TGSGALNLNDGV
+5716 
-5728 SLTVSADKAQSYTG
+5728 
-5742 LVTVGDDATYD
+5742 
-5753 LQASSDAF
+5753 
-5761 VTVAHS
+5761 
-5767 FASDENTTARVGF
+5767 
-5780 FEGSFE
+5780 
-5786 LEEANSNYH
+5786 
-5795 GSFVLSDGTVIR
+5795 
-5807 TDLIDAFGASDARI
+5807 
-5821 ETAENASAT
+5821 
-5830 VRLTY
+5830 
-5835 SGEDVGNVKQSMSSG
+5835 
-5850 ITFEKAGTGVV
+5850 
-5861 AMSDSAMGAGAVSV
+5861 
-5875 TAGGL
+5875 
-5880 TFGTAGSD
+5880 
-5888 DSYSTDLTVSA
+5888 
-5899 NAWAAGFG
+5899 
-5907 GVDSLEVESNGA
+5907 
-5919 FFVGGRNGYNSILDG
+5919 
-5934 EVSTVTFNVA
+5934 
-5944 GNLTNNGTIYVGNQT
+5944 
-5959 AEGETPLES
+5959 
-5968 GSIGNEL
+5968 
-5975 VIDGDYVTSG
+5975 
-5985 GTLVMNAILAG
+5985 
-5996 DANSKAD
+5996 
-6003 HVTITGDIKGT
+6003 
-6014 GIIDV
+6014 
-6019 QYNATASTGGT
+6019 
-6030 LKYLGLVS
+6030 
-6038 VGGKDPD
+6038 
-6045 SNNHLTLKPNT
+6045 
-6056 EGGFKVGDLWY
+6056 
-6067 ALLYSAE
+6067 
-6074 KNEYYL
+6074 
-6080 ESSETNPGT
+6080 
-6089 DPWDPNEREDVT
+6089 
-6101 GATIASLAFM
+6101 
-6111 QGQTFDLSL
+6111 
-6120 HDHIGETTYIDPI
+6120 
-6133 TGEVRRTSF
+6133 
-6142 WMIQKGDWTRYSND
+6142 
-6156 SGQVDTD
+6156 
-6163 GHTYTTHLGWD
+6163 
-6174 FYSNRMDTVT
+6174 
-6184 HRFGVLASFAD
+6184 
-6195 GSYDMQSGVTGKATK
+6195 
-6210 ASFRGYSA
+6210 
-6218 GLYWAMTPETESGPF
+6218 
-6233 AGLQLR
+6233 
-6239 WNKFDNELSGGAS
+6239 
-6252 HDYDVSG
+6252 
-6259 ISITAE
+6259 
-6265 AGWDQLMSR
+6265 
-6274 GVTDSGRTYEWRVEP
+6274 
-6289 HVRAYWTNFADMDSW
+6289 
-6304 SSGQDS
+6304 
-6310 FEAENDNG
+6310 
-6318 LLVRVGARTK
+6318 
-6328 YTLYSGEKGKAPA
+6328 
-6341 VQTYAEANWAFNNAE
+6341 
-6356 YSVSTTNPYT
+6356 
-6366 TVESSQSGTN
+6366 
-6376 FAEFRL
+6376 
-6382 GVEAQFNKNVN
+6382 
-6393 VWLEGHH
+6393 
-6400 QTGSDDYEST
+6400 
-6410 GAMAGFK
+6410 
-6417 YLW
+6417 

>member
-17 NALLQFADATNAER
+17 NALLQFADATDAER

-107 ILRADNTGEVRQVF
+107 ILCADTTGGVRQVF

-239 VSGGTVT
+239 VSSGTVT

-270 ALSTRIGRIQ
+270 AQSTRIGRIQ
-280 TSEAGALTGSGRI
+280 TSEAGALTGSGSI

-326 ANGLGTGGITLND
+326 ANGLGIGGITLND

-361 GTLQLGVNDSI
+361 GTLQFGVNDSI

-776 IDQSGTESSTIAGAV
+776 INQSGTESSTIAGAV

-825 SAVLYLSGVNALGN
+825 SAALYLSGVNALGN

-981 KNQAVTI
+981 TNQAVTI

-1029 VDGTK
+1029 VDGNK
-1034 ITSGGQINN
+1034 ITSGGQINKA
-1043 GLQTVKDDF
+1043 LQTEGDF
-1052 SSTSENYYQDA
+1052 SRTSENYYQDA

-1073 AVLRRGGNGT
+1073 AVLRRGGSGI

-1127 RVTGKGNI
+1127 SVTGKGNI

-1303 SSDLVLGTN
+1303 SSDLVLGTK

-1387 QEFQQTLIQYGQLAL
+1387 REFQQTLIQYGQLAL

-1474 ATGHDSTLLI
+1474 ATGHDSTLSI

-1722 NAFVGPGRLEVLG
+1722 NAFVGAGRLEVLG

-1894 GSGLHQDILNAAG
+1894 GSGLHQDIMNAAG
-1907 TDPVA
+1907 TGTVA

-2053 GGSISGTGALAL
+2053 GGSISGAGALAL
-2065 NSGALMINGLQDSR
+2065 NSGALMINGLQDSG

-2109 AFANSNSI
+2109 AFANNNSI

-2151 NALQNLDS
+2151 NALQNLNS
-2159 AEQFTGTLSLTN
+2159 AKQFTGTLSLTN

-2320 DGIYAGWTLDTIQL
+2320 DGIYAGWTLDTIEL

-2442 GDNSVIRSANENI
+2442 GDNSVIRSANENV

-2692 VDDLAGTVHLTV
+2692 DDDLAGTVHLTV

-2735 GGQTIADTHLVNA
+2735 GGQTIADIDLVNA

-3309 GALVSAEAGAGTLT
+3309 GALVSAEAGAGRLT

-3844 EIKGSQASYRGDLE
+3844 EIIGSQASYRGDLE

-5907 GVDSLEVESNGA
+5907 GVDSLGVESNGA

-6289 HVRAYWTNFADMDSW
+6289 HVRAYWTNFGDMDSW

-6310 FEAENDNG
+6310 FKAENDNG